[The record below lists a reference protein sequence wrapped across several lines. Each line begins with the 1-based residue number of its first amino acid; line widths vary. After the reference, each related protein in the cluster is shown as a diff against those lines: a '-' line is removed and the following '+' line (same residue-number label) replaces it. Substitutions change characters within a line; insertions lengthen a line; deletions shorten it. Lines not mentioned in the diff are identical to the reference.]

1 MAITF
6 DKENTLKDEGVWAS
20 YAGSEFK
27 LAHSGNNKF
36 QRALSRLQAPHRRK
50 IDKGSLDPV
59 ESKNIICKAM
69 AEGLVLDWKNVVDSK
84 GVQVV
89 FDKDKCFTA
98 LVNNE
103 DLREFIQEFALDLEN
118 FKSEESNRQGNV

>member
-6 DKENTLKDEGVWAS
+6 DKENTLKDDGVWTS
-20 YAGSEFK
+20 FGGSDFK
-27 LAHSGNNKF
+27 LAHSGNHKF

-69 AEGLVLDWKNVVDSK
+69 SEGLVLDWKNVLDSTGK
-84 GVQVV
+84 EAE
-89 FDKDKCFTA
+89 FDKDKCFAA
-98 LVNNE
+98 LVNND

-118 FKSEESNRQGNV
+118 FKSEEVVRQGNA